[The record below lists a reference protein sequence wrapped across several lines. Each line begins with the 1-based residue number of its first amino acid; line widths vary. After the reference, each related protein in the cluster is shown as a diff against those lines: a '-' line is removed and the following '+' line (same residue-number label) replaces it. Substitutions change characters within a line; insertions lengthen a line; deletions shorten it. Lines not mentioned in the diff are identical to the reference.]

1 MDYHFGYPTVENR
14 GASAGGCA
22 MLNRTDIQPNDST
35 CCGIFWGVSTFME
48 PDATSPI
55 QTFKGSPHYF
65 FELS

>member
-1 MDYHFGYPTVENR
+1 
-14 GASAGGCA
+14 

-55 QTFKGSPHYF
+55 QAFKGSPHYF